1 MQTTELRIDATVEVP
16 DIATVGIPMQVT
28 LFPSINRWHLLGP
41 FDAPDNDRL
50 ATVFPPEKGA

>member
-41 FDAPDNDRL
+41 FDAP
-50 ATVFPPEKGA
+50 